1 MEIRFYTNQVRS
13 RSNAIAQFVLPFRV
27 ELADGVGAD
36 IACRGEIIHSNRDG
50 GLAVLWPRMPG
61 DWWAMSGATQQDT
74 ERLSVAVLREFRKW
88 NTRGM
93 VNQ

>member
-61 DWWAMSGATQQDT
+61 D
-74 ERLSVAVLREFRKW
+74 
-88 NTRGM
+88 
-93 VNQ
+93 